1 MGALADALGGKTAGE
16 LIRASD
22 WNGLID
28 AIEAMDTRL
37 STDLDSLSTSVDS
50 RISELGDR
58 VGTLEGRVD
67 ALQTEVGELTGT
79 VEALRQNFRRVTM
92 RTTRANVALGEV
104 IEITGRITDLA
115 GNPLDLTNAATRP
128 WIDFVTVW
136 GQLKPAP
143 GSQSIGGV
151 GNRSISVRVDA
162 QGEARVL
169 LRSEHVHSIGET
181 EEQGVISMLGMVMPQ
196 TGRTVGETILQSNT
210 PMEAQQSGAF
220 RIMSQEYV
228 RNDAVG
234 IQAYADS
241 YYVQNPHLVDTTIVP
256 GLHQRWHD
264 YRTTVMAF
272 AKSDSD
278 PLTADANLGACSIQ
292 VTFRDWIGPWVILDF
307 IPEAEIL
314 IPPYQERFR
323 NRITDVYRDSIINV
337 RAEVETILDGKGVI
351 GKLRDYTAMESA
363 ITRMDVAGA
372 PSFMADLTE
381 TVHNGILVQHATEL
395 GQTFAIGLDGSAAAF
410 GAMAGTGAKA
420 DIQGAKVT
428 EQVTGYVDQQLG
440 AAQQQLTFQVQQQQA
455 TFRNELFAE
464 GGVIQNVSRNLNV
477 VTGQI
482 QGVQQALNAKADVQA
497 LARFLPG

>member
-37 STDLDSLSTSVDS
+37 TTDLGALSTSVDT
-50 RISELGDR
+50 RISGLDGR
-58 VGTLEGRVD
+58 VGVLEGQVD
-67 ALQTEVGELTGT
+67 TLQTQVGDLTET

-92 RTTRANVALGEV
+92 RTARANAVLGEV
-104 IEITGRITDLA
+104 IEIIGRVTDLG

-169 LRSEHVHSIGET
+169 LRSEHVHTIRET
-181 EEQGVISMLGMVMPQ
+181 EEQGVISALGMVVQQ
-196 TGRTVGETILQSNT
+196 TGRTVSETILAAST
-210 PMEAQQSGAF
+210 PMEAQQAGAF
-220 RIMSQEYV
+220 RVMSQEYSRV
-228 RNDAVG
+228 DAGG
-234 IQAYADS
+234 IRGYADS

-256 GLHQRWHD
+256 GLHQNWHD

-272 AKSDSD
+272 AKSDSS
-278 PLTADANLGACSIQ
+278 PLTADTNLGACSIQ

-314 IPPYQERFR
+314 VGSYEDRFR
-323 NRITDVYRDSIINV
+323 DRISDVYIDSIINV
-337 RAEVETILDGKGVI
+337 RDEIETILDGKGVI
-351 GKLRDYTAMESA
+351 GKLRDYTAMETA
-363 ITRMDVAGA
+363 ISGMNGG
-372 PSFMADLTE
+372 PSFLPDLTE
-381 TVHNGILVQHATEL
+381 TLHNSIVVQHATEL
-395 GQTFAIGLDGSAAAF
+395 GQTFAVGLKGSATSF

-440 AAQQQLTFQVQQQQA
+440 SAQQQLTFQVQQQQA

-464 GGVIQNVSRNLNV
+464 GGMIQNVSRNLNV
-477 VTGQI
+477 VSGQM
-482 QGVQQALNAKADVQA
+482 QGVQQALNAKADIQV

>member
-37 STDLDSLSTSVDS
+37 TTDVDA
-50 RISELGDR
+50 LGGR
-58 VGTLEGRVD
+58 VGTLEGQVD

-92 RTTRANVALGEV
+92 RTSRANAALGEV

-115 GNPLDLTNAATRP
+115 GNPLELTNAATRP

-143 GSQSIGGV
+143 GSQSIGGA

-169 LRSEHVHSIGET
+169 LRSEHVHTIRDT
-181 EEQGVISMLGMVMPQ
+181 EEQGMISALGRVVQQ
-196 TGRTVGETILQSNT
+196 TGSTVAETILASGT

-220 RIMSQEYV
+220 QMISQEYLRAGATGV
-228 RNDAVG
+228 
-234 IQAYADS
+234 QAYADS
-241 YYVQNPHLVDTTIVP
+241 YYVQNPHLVGTTIVP
-256 GLHQRWHD
+256 GLHQNWQD
-264 YRTTVMAF
+264 YRATVMAF

-278 PLTADANLGACSIQ
+278 PLTADTNLGACSIQ
-292 VTFRDWIGPWVILDF
+292 VTFRDWLGPWIILDF
-307 IPEAEIL
+307 LPEAEVL
-314 IPPYQERFR
+314 IPPYQDRIR
-323 NRITDVYRDSIINV
+323 DRITDLYDDSIINV
-337 RAEVETILDGKGVI
+337 REEIDQILTGKGVI
-351 GKLRDYTAMESA
+351 GKLRDYTAIESA
-363 ITRMDVAGA
+363 ITGMRGTSG
-372 PSFMADLTE
+372 PGFLPDLAE
-381 TVHNGILVQHATEL
+381 TVNNGILVQHATEL
-395 GQTFAIGLDGSAAAF
+395 GQTFAIGLQGSATSFKAV
-410 GAMAGTGAKA
+410 AGTGAKA
-420 DIQGAKVT
+420 DVQGAKVA
-428 EQVTGYVDQQLG
+428 EQVTGYVDEQLG
-440 AAQQQLTFQVQQQQA
+440 SAQQQLTFQVQQQQA
-455 TFRNELFAE
+455 NFRNELFAE
-464 GGVIQNVSRNLNV
+464 GGMIQNVSRNLNV

-482 QGVQQALNAKADVQA
+482 QGVQQALNTKADVQS